1 MKIRTIFHSYM
12 ENKVLYLTIVLISM
26 FAISLVNCLL
36 LTNIYNFTVL
46 EVLLTVIFAVVAV
59 IIVDAIL
66 AFIVRWILPK
76 NWFGVSCDIFVPSK
90 KFRNFYEKLGVKK
103 WKEKVLDLGKLSGF
117 KKNKIVDPKNN
128 EYIGRYILEA
138 NYGIAVHISNIIGGF
153 IICFLQPLY
162 SFNIYLP
169 VAIVNAL
176 LNYMSYMVLRY
187 NLPKLKT
194 LYKYNER
201 FSLSSNN

>member
-1 MKIRTIFHSYM
+1 M
-12 ENKVLYLTIVLISM
+12 EIKVLYITIILISM
-26 FAISLVNCLL
+26 LAISLINCLF
-36 LTNIYNFTVL
+36 LTSIYNFTVL
-46 EVLLTVIFAVVAV
+46 EVVLTVVMAVIAV
-59 IIVDAIL
+59 IIVDGIL
-66 AFIVRWILPK
+66 AFIVRWLLPK
-76 NWFGVSCDIFVPSK
+76 NWFNVNCNAFVPSK
-90 KFRNFYEKLGVKK
+90 KFCNFYEKLGVKK

-117 KKNKIVDPKNN
+117 EKNKIVDPKNN

-169 VAIVNAL
+169 VAIVNAM

-201 FSLSSNN
+201 FSLPANN